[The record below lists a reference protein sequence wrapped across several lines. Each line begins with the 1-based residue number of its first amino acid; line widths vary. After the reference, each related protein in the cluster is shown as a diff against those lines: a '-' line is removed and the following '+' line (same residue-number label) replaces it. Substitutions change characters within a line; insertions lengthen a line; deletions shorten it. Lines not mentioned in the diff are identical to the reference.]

1 MKNTYRFGQ
10 VLRGAIWAALL
21 LLFAT
26 RVDAQSLANYSVSR
40 QTGQSYNSISS
51 TGTSVT
57 NWRNGFSGSNL
68 SSQNPIGFTFVYNG
82 TPYTQFHASLE
93 GFISLNTIPA
103 SITGASTLVGYGP
116 DNSLF
121 STNVGG
127 GMPLSIAP
135 FYDDLTVGVTN
146 TSPSTCVRYQTLGT
160 APFRRLVV
168 EWADMRTSAVTLP
181 TNQSFNFQV
190 TLYESTGVIEFNYG
204 NMALGSPTTSPTYTS
219 GLVTT
224 ITTQAPN
231 QLLTQNIENTTFFS
245 NAPNNA
251 LVSVPATN
259 SKVTFTP
266 PVSAPAGPSGGT
278 FVSAT
283 TTTMSFSWTDNA
295 TSAPLETGYAI
306 YRSDDGG
313 STYAYLASMPANATT
328 YTDNSLLSGTTYLY
342 RIYAVNE
349 GQLSSAFASLA
360 GSTIAAP
367 SVTSIASGNWNSP
380 STWSTNTVPLASQN
394 VVIASGH
401 TVNINSLSAT
411 CNNLTV
417 DGTLRFD
424 NVSNA
429 ALDVVN
435 NVTVSGTGN
444 FNFGTGVALTHTLRI
459 GGTSANVN
467 GLQSNG
473 NLTVDGTFDMSGS
486 STVNVIFGGT
496 LNSTISGSG
505 ATLDFS
511 TVTINKGTSNV
522 AIVNMARSFTV
533 NGANNSGFL
542 SLVNGTFRISG
553 TYTQS
558 NPVFATIT
566 YVIPANAGFWLD
578 NANFTV
584 AGQAGSAGTQLGLL
598 RLSSG
603 TFNVGTAAD
612 HHLLFTTG
620 ATFIIDGA
628 AATLNV
634 AGAFGYPATTLAFNY
649 TQSAGNINV
658 ATLGNSSANPSF
670 ALSSAGIIAN
680 ITGGTVTIVRRAIT
694 TGVSPTPLTDYYV
707 GLFGAGYLNM
717 TGGNLRLGNGN
728 TPAANSFITVN
739 NIVNGG
745 TGYSIGQVLTVA
757 GGSFTTAATV
767 TVTSIGAGGVITQAM
782 INNPG
787 VYTTLP
793 TGNITLTGTAG
804 SGAVVTLGAGTPYRI
819 RGDIFDLNID
829 NTTTNKSA
837 ILIAQINVRG
847 TTTVNP
853 NTALALNGFT
863 ILYSG
868 ATFVNNGIID
878 AYPVGSRFTFFGTT
892 PQTYT
897 GTGVN
902 SPAAGF
908 SMQNTA
914 GLTLNATIRTQRVN
928 FFNGSINNSPTF
940 NAILGTGNTDVVLQ
954 YGNAGGA
961 TASGNFATTPAFNVG
976 TAAYYVLIAQETQQH
991 ITGPEIPTSTG
1002 NGVYARTINVLSLT
1016 NSLGMKIVGGDLII
1030 GDGSGS
1036 LTTAP
1041 GLTLGGGNVDL
1052 NGNNLVI
1059 GSSTAVPASLS
1070 YTSGLVVGSGSMTRW
1085 YNGTVKSA
1093 ASVDGLFP
1101 MGANTNNRSIFI
1113 NPATA
1118 LSSGGTVTVSVNTS
1132 GGLSPMTSFNEVSG
1146 VSGFVNF
1153 NNIDTRSNSGWVIS
1167 TGNGLGNGSWTVRAT
1182 TTNMI
1187 QSFNA
1192 GDLRLVS
1199 STAANPIGRSV
1210 ANTGAAP
1217 NTQVNK
1223 ILTSTALLNNTFH
1236 VGTQNSNA
1244 LAVVTAIASGDWGNG
1259 ATWNSGTPPN
1269 AVESAVIPNG
1279 ITVTV
1284 QGGGSYNASNLTID
1298 NGGVLNQS
1306 ANTLNISGNIN
1317 LNGTFNMN
1325 GGNADVGGA
1334 AQVTSATPALGG
1346 SGYAVND
1353 VVTVSGGT
1361 GSSATFL
1368 VTLVDGSGGIQL
1380 VNILNPGNYNGLP
1393 TNPVSVTGGSGS
1405 GATFTLGISTNAINV
1420 GTTGRYQQT
1429 NGTVVVGTSG
1439 GHNRTFQNNGITNV
1453 SGGTLEI
1460 NGNAQLAQSAN
1471 AQFSQFGGNINV
1483 DPNSGV
1489 AATSVPE
1496 GIDAVSFA
1504 STPIGVQMNGGTLT
1518 IVDPVLSGTGLAL
1531 NYVPAITSNSAG
1543 HTLVLGGS
1551 TGTNNSNSVNGFRV
1565 SSGLSLR
1572 LGNVTINGGSGS
1584 GRFANLGPATTQNV
1598 LGNFTINSGSVFRQ
1612 GATNLNI
1619 AGNITNNG
1627 TWHTSNATNTG
1638 GLVNL
1643 SFAGSGNPVAQSLN
1657 GSGTFRNSTP
1667 IVTLASAGTGYSLG
1681 DILTLSGGTFS
1692 SAATFKVTGVNLG
1705 TITALTLESP
1715 GSYTVE
1721 PTGTLNLTGGS
1732 GSGATVT
1739 STANTF
1745 VPNASFT
1752 NLTFNNNSYLQGA
1765 TVNVN
1770 NLVVAGTLNT
1780 AGSLINL
1787 GTNNLT
1793 LGTSAA
1799 APGTLTA
1806 GTGFFTSTT
1815 GTFTRWVGTA
1825 AVTLTAAAGQFPFA
1839 TTQGLDRTFFVGQ
1852 TSATAGGTIS
1862 VRFADANGLTTISP
1876 SYTDGSVT
1884 VDNRTAGGWV
1894 VSTGNGYTSTTMS
1907 VQLRGANIFQ
1917 NVTTPADMRVTAAN
1931 ATAPG
1936 THGTTSTF
1944 VSGVANVSRTG
1955 ITSALFNST
1964 GAFYLG
1970 GNSQNFPV
1978 IYTAIASGNWGDA
1991 STWDLNAVP
2000 PTTANVVIAT
2010 PYNVTVNTASSANA
2024 VTVQSNAQLTLSG
2037 STLTIGPSGGG
2048 NRMLDVSGTVAI
2060 SSGTLNVNG
2069 YANFNSGSSF
2079 NMSGG
2084 NFNIDGNSGTAA
2096 SSVASNQNLLNFSVG
2111 ATGNAISATG
2121 GTITIVDPHAN
2132 TGLAL
2137 GINRASSSAATCDF
2151 SGTIVRFG
2159 DGTSTTAGVASQGFS
2174 VATLFS
2180 GGLAVPLGNVQVNGG
2195 TGTNRFVSTTTSAAQ
2210 AIDISGT
2217 LTINAN
2223 SEMQIA
2229 SGGTLNLNGT
2239 LTNNGILTS
2248 IGTFAVRASGNLA
2261 PVTSTIGGSGTYRN
2275 LAASATANFTNFIMN
2290 NASGVTINTLSN
2302 TGTGTV
2308 SGTLTMLDGIID
2320 LGANTFTLGT
2330 SVSSV
2335 GTLSYTSGSFSASTG
2350 YFGRWVGTSTL
2361 SQAGTFL
2368 FPFNFVGNNRSVNF
2382 NVLNAGSL
2390 TAGGRIF
2397 ARHNGAVGSTNITS
2411 FTDNGVVVDRTSNS
2425 SWTFSQSGL
2434 NLGTNSLVPT
2444 ASVVGVG
2451 GFSDV
2456 TTLRFVNAT
2465 DNTLTGSSGTGTFAT
2480 PAVSRAFPNAS
2491 LALIFNNTAYRVG
2504 GNVATATLAPTT
2516 FAIATGTW
2524 QDVNTWNTGI
2534 VPDATNDV
2542 VITGGTTVTVDAQ
2555 AAVCNGIAINPNG
2568 GLTISGS
2575 TLNVGSSAFN
2585 SGNLTVS
2592 GGTLSVTGSTGL
2604 GLNNFSMST
2613 FNMSSGTVNVGT
2625 ATNANRIFHSAGTFA
2640 LSGGNLNVFG
2650 TANLFGANVSQT
2662 GGVIS
2667 VDPNNA
2673 NNAASSATANA
2684 ISSAAVVTAG
2694 TSYTVGTILNVS
2706 GGTFTQPAQLQVAS
2720 LSGTGVATVN
2730 VINPGIYSVLPTNPV
2745 SVTLSSG
2752 AGSGATFNLT
2762 SGLLTMGLT
2771 VNSASSFT
2779 GGTIQIVDPAIN
2791 TSAAGTTQALRITGA
2806 ALNNTAFGGT
2816 HTIQFG
2822 NGSSSTAS
2830 NGDGFV
2836 FETFGNNS
2844 VRVPVNNVTISGGN
2858 SGNRFLAP
2866 GLFGMNVRGNL
2877 TISSNSEFSTLAS
2890 GGEVVLGG
2898 NISVGTGGNFTAL
2911 RNITL
2916 GSGATY
2922 AATNAQTISGPGTF
2936 RNAVSG
2942 STGNLRSVVV
2952 NNGNGITLSTPIVLD
2967 AASTLTL
2974 TNGTITT
2981 TSTNLLSLRN
2991 PFTTA
2996 ISGGS
3001 SSAYIVGPVVR
3012 RMSASLAG
3020 DSTYVFPVGGS
3031 VYAPFE
3037 LVAAKTLNA
3046 GTTDVR
3052 VVLNDIAPTG
3062 NPDNVVLGAL
3072 NNRYWQASVTS
3083 SPSYFSSA
3091 VVRVT
3096 EQGLGANNR
3105 LARSSVLSGTYT
3117 SISSAPV
3124 APFTTVS
3131 SDTITSLG
3139 FFAVG
3144 SLVNCSGT
3152 PTAGTATASSNF
3164 VAPGGTAVLTLSGQ
3178 TAANG
3183 ITYQWQESNDGV
3195 SGWANV
3201 TNGQNGNT
3209 ISYTTPALGGT
3220 KYYRCV
3226 VSCTF
3231 GSSANSNVVGVFVP
3245 LNLDYNVTRQTG
3257 QTYSSIMSTGSNFS
3271 WPTLNTDDVFSGA
3284 LDLSSF
3290 GFNFNYQGVPVSQI
3304 RVNTNGYLTFNPATA
3319 STATNNFATATSM
3332 GVLAP
3337 MWYDFV
3343 TSPNNNTLA
3352 ALQGSIKYQVLG
3364 TNSNQVL
3371 TIEWANLE
3379 VFGFAGPSLNFQVKL
3394 YEATGAIEFHYGNM
3408 IATDGNANVG
3418 YSYSSGISALN
3429 SVGGAGNFIS
3439 QQLENV
3445 NNFSNATSV
3454 NNLSIVPSCNTKVTF
3469 TPGSNVVL
3477 PTDPSNSTPNDNCA
3491 TATVLTVGSGAGADP
3506 CIVHRTAGSTVSTSV
3521 PSCTAN
3527 ASNLQQR
3534 DVWYQF
3540 TLTSTSNVTL
3550 TVVPGG
3556 GYDAVVQ
3563 LISGSCGAQTSLN
3576 CVNAA
3581 GTGLTETITATGLAA
3596 GTYYIRVWG
3605 ATANSTGYFNLGL
3618 NAVLTPPSN
3627 DNCSGAQALTLG
3639 TAATSGNTAGATA
3652 TTGIT
3657 VPTCASGTA
3666 DDDVWYTF
3674 TANSTYTRLTVT
3686 PVAPYNAVV
3695 QVMTGACNA
3704 LANLT
3709 ACVNNSGAGGAEILD
3724 LTTVAGTT
3732 YRVRVY
3738 HSANGSTPSTGFS
3751 IVAETPTAACPSL
3764 TAPVD
3769 NLSNVDPATDNTF
3782 NWAASAGPGTGITYT
3797 FQVSTVSNFSST
3809 VINQTGLTALTTT
3822 ITANTLAQST
3832 NYFWRVLAVNA
3843 NGTSANCVV
3852 RQFATSGTLP
3862 SCATGLI
3869 PANAATN
3876 QGTTLTLSWG
3886 IPSGNPTGYDVY
3898 LATNQTN
3905 VANQAVFTRVSQNQA
3920 GNSYVASGL
3929 QNNTTYFWKIVPR
3942 NLAGVATGCATQSFT
3957 TIPTPPAND
3966 DCASA
3971 VSLSLNGSSLTGQS
3985 SANATQSIAPCAAAQ
4000 ANDVWYKFTANG
4012 NRAQVTVVG
4021 AGGLNAVVQAFSGSC
4036 GSLSSIAG
4044 SCTNATS
4051 SNGTE
4056 YMIVTG
4062 LTAGQEYFV
4071 RVYNANA
4078 GASVGT
4084 SFSIKVEN
4092 IITWSGSAWVGGT
4105 PDATTGTT
4113 RVRVPAGTSVTLPNG
4128 SSIGELIVEGNGQVS
4143 VGTGTVTINGNV
4155 SFVST
4160 GVATFGGTGTIVFGG
4175 TGTQTLSGA
4184 TVQFNGTI
4192 RVATGATLSTST
4204 LILLNNGT
4212 LMHGTGTPG
4221 GGGSF
4226 TGTLRQRRAG
4236 STNPLLYNFWSS
4248 PMSGSTIASLNG
4260 NDNYSFN
4267 AATQS
4272 WTAQTTSAAMIPGV
4286 GYSSTGSNS
4295 GFGSAG
4301 TRQFSGTPNNGNI
4314 NVIMSVNPGLN
4325 DDWNLVGNPYPSSMD
4340 GQAVITSNVDNIV
4353 GPLYFW
4359 NTAFTTNVAN
4369 NNFTGADYVTRTLA
4383 SPAFQIGVAQ
4393 GFFVEATST
4402 LFELTNAIRTSTAAN
4417 MLRTQNSIQRVTI
4430 LAHNS
4435 QNVANNTMIAFT
4447 ADATDQYDR
4456 LWDGRKNKGNPTIS
4470 LYSRMN
4476 NMDMAVNAMGEL
4488 NSSKVVE
4495 LGLDVNQV
4503 GQHTFMIDELDNVD
4517 PTTGIYLQDMVTGT
4531 MHNLRNSA
4539 YVFNATTTGAYT
4551 GRFYLHFQ
4559 PLITSVPTIQQ
4570 TKPGMFFSADVLRIT
4585 GLAEG
4590 TVVESVQV
4598 MDLSGRRVF
4607 QAQGLEH
4614 SGTVE
4619 QRVNLP
4625 LGVYLIEVSTN
4636 RGVFTEKVFK
4646 SVK

>member
-1 MKNTYRFGQ
+1 M
-10 VLRGAIWAALL
+10 WAALL

-40 QTGQSYNSISS
+40 QTGQSYSTISNS
-51 TGTSVT
+51 GTSVT
-57 NWRNGFSGSNL
+57 NWRNGFSAENL
-68 SSQNPIGFTFVYNG
+68 SSQNPIGFTFVYAG
-82 TPYTQFHASLE
+82 VPYTQFHASLE
-93 GFISLNTIPA
+93 GFISLNSIPA
-103 SITGASTLVGYGP
+103 SITGASALIGYGS

-121 STNVGG
+121 STNLGG
-127 GMPLSIAP
+127 GSPLTIAP
-135 FYDDLTVGVTN
+135 FYDNLTVGAVN

-160 APFRRLVV
+160 APNRRLVV
-168 EWADMRTSAVTLP
+168 EWADVRTSGVTA
-181 TNQSFNFQV
+181 TNQSFNFQAI
-190 TLYESTGVIEFNYG
+190 LYETTGVIEFSYG
-204 NMALGSPTTSPTYTS
+204 NMALGSPTISPTYTA

-245 NAPNNA
+245 NSPSNA
-251 LVSVPATN
+251 LVTVPASN
-259 SKVTFTP
+259 SKITFTP
-266 PVSAPAGPSGGT
+266 PVSAPTGPSGGT

-295 TSAPLETGYAI
+295 VSAPLETGYAI

-313 STYAYLASMPANATT
+313 TTYNYVANMPANATN
-328 YTDNSLLSGTTYLY
+328 YTDIGLLSGTTYLY

-349 GQLSSAFASLA
+349 GQFSSAFAAVS
-360 GSTIAAP
+360 GSTISAP
-367 SVTSIASGNWNSP
+367 TVTSVGSGNWNSP
-380 STWSTNTVPLASQN
+380 ATWSTNTVPAASQN

-401 TVNINSLSAT
+401 TVTINSLSAT

-417 DGTLRFD
+417 DGTLRYD
-424 NVSNA
+424 NVSNS

-435 NVTVSGTGN
+435 NVTVSASGN
-444 FNFGTGVALTHTLRI
+444 FNFGAGVTLTHTLRI
-459 GGTSANVN
+459 GGTSANPN

-473 NLTVDGTFDMSGS
+473 NLTVNGTFDMSGS

-496 LNSTISGSG
+496 FNSTVSGNG

-511 TVTINKGTSNV
+511 TVTVNKGSSNV
-522 AIVNMARSFTV
+522 AIVDMARPFTV
-533 NGANNSGFL
+533 NGANTSGFL
-542 SLVNGTFRISG
+542 SLVNGTFKISG
-553 TYTQS
+553 SFAQS
-558 NPVFATIT
+558 NPIFATIA

-584 AGQAGSAGTQLGLL
+584 SGQAGSAGNQLGLL

-612 HHLLFTTG
+612 HHLLFSTG

-680 ITGGTVTIVRRAIT
+680 ITGGTVTIVRRAMT
-694 TGVSPTPLTDYYV
+694 TGVSPTPLTDYWV
-707 GLFGAGYLNM
+707 GLFGAGFLNM
-717 TGGNLRLGNGN
+717 TGGNLRLGNGS
-728 TPAANSFITVN
+728 TPTPNSFITVN
-739 NIVNGG
+739 NVVSGG
-745 TGYSIGQVLTVA
+745 TGYAIGQVLTVS

-782 INNPG
+782 VNNPG
-787 VYTTLP
+787 VYTSLP
-793 TGNITLTGTAG
+793 TGNITLTGGTG
-804 SGAVVTLGAGTPYRI
+804 SGAVVTLGSGTPYRV
-819 RGDIFDLNID
+819 RGDIFDLTID

-837 ILIAQINVRG
+837 ILITQINVRG

-853 NTALALNGFT
+853 NTAMALNGFT

-868 ATFVNNGIID
+868 ATFVNNGVID
-878 AYPVGSRFTFFGTT
+878 AYPVNSRFTFFGTT

-897 GTGVN
+897 GTGIN

-928 FFNGSINNSPTF
+928 FFNGSINNSPTH

-954 YGNAGGA
+954 YGNAAGP

-976 TAAYYVLIAQETQQH
+976 TAAYVVLIAQETQQH
-991 ITGPEIPTSTG
+991 ITGPEIPTTTG
-1002 NGVYARTINVLSLT
+1002 NGVWARTINILSLT

-1052 NGNNLVI
+1052 DGNNLII
-1059 GSSTAVPASLS
+1059 GSSTAVPGSLA

-1101 MGANTNNRSIFI
+1101 MGANTNNRSILI
-1113 NPATA
+1113 NPATS
-1118 LSSGGTVTVSVNTS
+1118 LSSGGTVSVTVNSA
-1132 GGLSPMTSFNEVSG
+1132 GGLTPMTSFNEVSG
-1146 VSGFVNF
+1146 VSGFVNY
-1153 NNIDTRSNSGWVIS
+1153 NNIDTRSNSGWAIS
-1167 TGNGLGNGSWTVRAT
+1167 TGNGLGNGSWTIRAT

-1199 STAANPIGRSV
+1199 STAANPIGRSL

-1259 ATWNSGTPPN
+1259 ATWNSGTPPT
-1269 AVESAVIPNG
+1269 AAEAAVIPSG
-1279 ITVTV
+1279 VTVNV
-1284 QGGGSYNASNLTID
+1284 QGGGSYNASKLTID
-1298 NGGVLNQS
+1298 NGGTLNLN
-1306 ANTLNISGNIN
+1306 ANTLNIGGNVV
-1317 LNGTFNMN
+1317 LNGTFN
-1325 GGNADVGGA
+1325 VGGGTLNVEGSA
-1334 AQVTSATPALGG
+1334 EVTSATPVLGG
-1346 SGYAVND
+1346 TGYAVNN
-1353 VVTVSGGT
+1353 VVTVTGGS

-1380 VNILNPGNYNGLP
+1380 VNILNPGSYNGLP

-1405 GATFTLGISTNAINV
+1405 GATFNLGISTIAVAV
-1420 GTTGRYQQT
+1420 GTTGSYQQT
-1429 NGTVVVGTSG
+1429 NGTVVVGTAG

-1453 SGGTLEI
+1453 SGGSLDI
-1460 NGNAQLAQSAN
+1460 NGNAQFAQTAN
-1471 AQFSQFGGNINV
+1471 ALFSQLGGNINV
-1483 DPNSGV
+1483 DPNSGS
-1489 AATSVPE
+1489 ASTSVPE

-1504 STPIGVQMNGGTLT
+1504 ATPIGVQLNGGTMT
-1518 IVDPVLSGTGLAL
+1518 IVDPVFSGTGLSMS
-1531 NYVPAITSNSAG
+1531 YTPTITTNCVG

-1551 TGTNNSNSVNGFRV
+1551 SGTNSNNSVNGFRV
-1565 SSGLSLR
+1565 SGGLSFR
-1572 LGNVTINGGSGS
+1572 LGNVTVNGGSGS
-1584 GRFANLGPATTQNV
+1584 GRFVNLGPGTTQTI
-1598 LGNFTINSGSVFRQ
+1598 LGNFTINSGSVYRQ
-1612 GATNLNI
+1612 GATNVNI

-1627 TWHTSNATNTG
+1627 TWFTSNVPTTG

-1643 SFAGSGNPVAQSLN
+1643 SFAGSGNPVAQSL
-1657 GSGTFRNSTP
+1657 GGTGTFRNSTP
-1667 IVTLASAGTGYSLG
+1667 TIAIASAGTGYSLG
-1681 DILTLSGGTFS
+1681 DILTVSGGTFTT
-1692 SAATFKVTGVNLG
+1692 AATFKVTGVNLG

-1715 GSYTVE
+1715 GAYTAE
-1721 PTGTLNLTGGS
+1721 PSGTLNLTGGT
-1732 GSGATVT
+1732 GTGATAT
-1739 STANTF
+1739 LTAGSFISTGSF
-1745 VPNASFT
+1745 AS
-1752 NLTFNNNSYLQGA
+1752 LTFNNNSYLQGA

-1815 GTFTRWVGTA
+1815 GTFTRWVGTG
-1825 AVTLTAAAGQFPFA
+1825 AVTITAAAGQFPFA
-1839 TTQGLDRTFFVGQ
+1839 TTQGLDRTFFMGQ
-1852 TSATAGGTIS
+1852 TSATTGGTIS
-1862 VRFADANGLTTISP
+1862 VRFADANGLATITP
-1876 SYTDGSVT
+1876 SYTDGTVT

-1894 VSTGNGYTSTTMS
+1894 VSTGNGYASTTMS
-1907 VQLRGANIFQ
+1907 VQLRAASIFQ

-1931 ATAPG
+1931 GIAPG
-1936 THGTTSTF
+1936 SHGTTSTF

-1955 ITSALFNST
+1955 ISSALFNST
-1964 GAFYLG
+1964 GTFYLG

-1978 IYTAIASGNWGDA
+1978 IYTAIASGNWNDA
-1991 STWDLNAVP
+1991 ATWDLNAVP
-2000 PTTANVVIAT
+2000 PSTANVVIAT
-2010 PYNVTVNTASSANA
+2010 PYNVTADGTSAANG

-2037 STLTIGPSGGG
+2037 GTLTIGPAGGG

-2069 YANFNSGSSF
+2069 FANFGSGSSF

-2096 SSVASNQNLLNFSVG
+2096 TSVASNQNLLNFSVG
-2111 ATGNAISATG
+2111 SAGNAITATG

-2132 TGLAL
+2132 TGLSFA
-2137 GINRASSSAATCDF
+2137 INRSNLSNANCDF
-2151 SGTIVRFG
+2151 SGTLVRFG

-2180 GGLAVPLGNVQVNGG
+2180 GGIAVPLGNVQVNGG
-2195 TGTNRFVSTTTSAAQ
+2195 SGTNRFVSTTTSTAQ
-2210 AIDISGT
+2210 AVDITGT
-2217 LTINAN
+2217 LTINAS
-2223 SEMQIA
+2223 SEMQIPT
-2229 SGGTLNLNGT
+2229 GGTLNINGT
-2239 LTNNGILTS
+2239 LTNNGTLTS
-2248 IGTFAVRASGNLA
+2248 IGTLAVRATGNLSPIA
-2261 PVTSTIGGSGTYRN
+2261 STIGGSGTFRN
-2275 LAASATANFTNFIMN
+2275 LAASPTANFTNFIMN
-2290 NASGVTINTLSN
+2290 NASGVTISTLSN

-2330 SVSSV
+2330 SASSI
-2335 GTLSYTSGSFSASTG
+2335 GTLTYTAGSFAASTG
-2350 YFGRWVGTSTL
+2350 FFSRWVGTATL
-2361 SQAGTFL
+2361 TQAGTFL
-2368 FPFNFVGNNRSVNF
+2368 FPFSFVGNNRSVNF
-2382 NVLNAGSL
+2382 NLLNSGSL
-2390 TAGGRIF
+2390 TAGGRIS
-2397 ARHNGAVGSTNITS
+2397 ARHNGAVGNTNITS
-2411 FTDNGVVVDRTSNS
+2411 FTDNGVLVDRTTNS
-2425 SWTFSQSGL
+2425 SWTFAQSGL

-2444 ASVVGVG
+2444 ASVIGVG

-2456 TTLRFVNAT
+2456 TTLRFVNGT
-2465 DNTLTGSSGTGTFAT
+2465 DNTTTGSAGTGTFAT
-2480 PAVSRAFPNAS
+2480 PAVSRAFPNAALS
-2491 LALIFNNTAYRVG
+2491 LVFNNTTYRVG
-2504 GNVATATLAPTT
+2504 GNATTATLAPTT
-2516 FAIATGTW
+2516 FAIATGSW
-2524 QDVNTWNTGI
+2524 EDVNTWNTGI

-2568 GLTISGS
+2568 GLTLSGS
-2575 TLNVGSSAFN
+2575 TLNVASSAFN

-2592 GGTLSVTGSTGL
+2592 GGTLNVTGAAGL

-2613 FNMSSGTVNVGT
+2613 FSMSSGNVNVGS
-2625 ATNANRIFHSAGTFA
+2625 ATSANRIFHSAGTFA
-2640 LSGGNLNVFG
+2640 ISGGNLNVFG

-2662 GGVIS
+2662 GGVIA

-2673 NNAASSATANA
+2673 NNAASSATANVV
-2684 ISSAAVVTAG
+2684 SSAAVVSAG
-2694 TSYTVGTILNVS
+2694 TSYTVGTIVNVS
-2706 GGTFTQPAQLQVAS
+2706 GGVFTQPAQLQVAT
-2720 LSGTGVATVN
+2720 LSGTGVATVR
-2730 VINPGIYSVLPTNPV
+2730 VVNPGIYSVLPTNPV
-2745 SVTLSSG
+2745 TVTVSSG

-2762 SGLLTMGLT
+2762 PGILTMGLT
-2771 VNSASSFT
+2771 VNTASSFS
-2779 GGTIQIVDPAIN
+2779 GGTIQIVDPAIS

-2806 ALNNTAFGGT
+2806 AVNNSAFSGS

-2822 NGSSSTAS
+2822 NGVSTTSS

-2836 FETFGNNS
+2836 LETFGNNS
-2844 VRVPVNNVTISGGN
+2844 VRVPVNHVTISGGN
-2858 SGNRFLAP
+2858 LGSRFLSP
-2866 GLFGMNVRGNL
+2866 GLLGMNVLGNL
-2877 TISSNSEFSTLAS
+2877 TISNNSEFNTLAS

-2911 RNITL
+2911 RNISL

-2922 AATNAQTISGPGTF
+2922 SAVNAQTISGPGTY

-2942 STGNLRSVVV
+2942 STGNLRSVTI
-2952 NNGNGITLSTPIVLD
+2952 NNGNGITLSTPIILD

-2974 TNGTITT
+2974 TNGTVT
-2981 TSTNLLSLRN
+2981 TSSTNTLTLRN

-3012 RMSASLAG
+3012 RMSASLTG
-3020 DSTYVFPVGGS
+3020 DSTYAFPVGGA

-3052 VVLNDIAPTG
+3052 VVLNDVAPTG

-3083 SPSYFSSA
+3083 SPNYFSSA

-3124 APFTTVS
+3124 TPFTTIS
-3131 SDTITSLG
+3131 SDTVTSLG

-3152 PTAGTATASSNF
+3152 PVAGTAAAANNF
-3164 VAPGGTAVLTLSGQ
+3164 VAPGGTTVISLSGQ

-3195 SGWANV
+3195 SGWVNV
-3201 TNGQNGNT
+3201 TSGQNGNT
-3209 ISYTTPALGGT
+3209 TAYTTPALGGT

-3226 VSCTF
+3226 VNCAF
-3231 GSSANSNVVGVFVP
+3231 GSSSNSNVVGVFVP
-3245 LNLDYNVTRQTG
+3245 LNLDYDVTRQTG
-3257 QTYSSIMSTGSNFS
+3257 QTYTSIMNSGVNFS
-3271 WPTLNTDDVFSGA
+3271 WVGTSTDEA
-3284 LDLSSF
+3284 YTAPLDLATL
-3290 GFNFNYQGVPVSQI
+3290 GFNFNYQGVPVTQL
-3304 RVNTNGYLTFNPATA
+3304 RAQVNGFLTFNPAT
-3319 STATNNFATATSM
+3319 TAGFTNNFAAAGTM

-3337 MWYDFV
+3337 MWFDFV

-3352 ALQGSIKYQVLG
+3352 ALQSSIKYQLTG
-3364 TNSNQVL
+3364 TNNNQVL

-3379 VFGFAGPSLNFQVKL
+3379 LFSFSGPSLNFQVKL
-3394 YEATGAIEFHYGNM
+3394 YEATGAIEFIYGNM
-3408 IATDGNANVG
+3408 IAMNGNANVV
-3418 YSYSSGISALN
+3418 YAYTSGISALN
-3429 SVGGAGNFIS
+3429 STGGAGNFIS

-3454 NNLSIVPSCNTKVTF
+3454 NNLAIVPSCNTKVTF
-3469 TPGSNVVL
+3469 TPGTNAVL
-3477 PTDPSNSTPNDNCA
+3477 PTDPSNATLNDNCS
-3491 TATVLTVGSGAGADP
+3491 TATLLTVGNGANADP
-3506 CIVHRTAGSTVSTSV
+3506 CIVYRTTGSTVSTSV
-3521 PSCTAN
+3521 PSCSAN
-3527 ASNLQQR
+3527 SSNLQQR

-3540 TLTSTSNVTL
+3540 TLTNTSNVTV

-3556 GYDAVVQ
+3556 NYDAVLQ
-3563 LISGSCGAQTSLN
+3563 LISGACGSQTSLN

-3581 GTGLTETITATGLAA
+3581 GTGLTESITATGLTA

-3618 NAVLTPPSN
+3618 NAVLTPPVN

-3639 TAATSGNTAGATA
+3639 TSVNSGNTAGAT
-3652 TTGIT
+3652 TSTGIT
-3657 VPTCASGTA
+3657 IPTCAVGTA

-3674 TANSTYTRLTVT
+3674 TANSTYTRLTVS

-3704 LANLT
+3704 LTNLVT
-3709 ACVNNSGAGGAEILD
+3709 CVNNSGAGGAEILD

-3738 HSANGSTPSTGFS
+3738 HFASGSTPTTGFS
-3751 IVAETPTAACPSL
+3751 ILAETPTAACPAL
-3764 TAPVD
+3764 TSPSD
-3769 NLSNVDPATDNTF
+3769 NLSNLDPAVDNTF

-3797 FQVSTVSNFSST
+3797 FQVSTSSNFGSMLVNQSGLST
-3809 VINQTGLTALTTT
+3809 LSTT

-3843 NGTSANCVV
+3843 NGTSANCTT

-3862 SCATGLI
+3862 SCATGLL
-3869 PANAATN
+3869 PANGATN
-3876 QGTTLTLSWG
+3876 QGTSLTLSWG

-3929 QNNTTYFWKIVPR
+3929 QNNTTYFWKVVPR

-3957 TIPTPPAND
+3957 TIPTPPVND

-3971 VSLSLNGSSLTGQS
+3971 VSLTVNGALLSGESSS
-3985 SANATQSIAPCAAAQ
+3985 NATQTLAPCAAAQ

-4021 AGGLNAVVQAFSGSC
+4021 AGGLNAVVQAFGGSC
-4036 GSLSSIAG
+4036 GSLVPVAG
-4044 SCTNATS
+4044 SCTNATGN
-4051 SNGTE
+4051 NGTE
-4056 YMIVTG
+4056 YMIATG
-4062 LTAGQEYFV
+4062 LTAGQEYFI

-4078 GASVGT
+4078 GTSSGT

-4105 PDATTGTT
+4105 PDASTGTT

-4128 SSIGELIVEGNGQVS
+4128 STIGELVVEGNGQVS

-4160 GVATFGGTGTIVFGG
+4160 GVTTFGGTGTIVFGG

-4184 TVQFNGTI
+4184 TVQFNGTVRI
-4192 RVATGATLSTST
+4192 ASSSTLSTTT

-4212 LMHGTGTPG
+4212 LMHGTGTAG

-4248 PMSGSTIASLNG
+4248 PMSGSTIAALNG
-4260 NDNYSFN
+4260 NNNYSFN

-4272 WTAQTTSAAMIPGV
+4272 WTPEISSAAMIPGV

-4295 GFGSAG
+4295 GFGTAG
-4301 TRQFSGTPNNGNI
+4301 TRQFSGMPNNGNI
-4314 NVIMSVNPGLN
+4314 NVPMSVNPGIN
-4325 DDWNLVGNPYPSSMD
+4325 DDWNLVGNPYPSSID
-4340 GQAVITSNVDNIV
+4340 GATFIVDNAANMV

-4359 NTAFTTNVAN
+4359 NTAFTTNVSN

-4383 SPAFQIGVAQ
+4383 NAPFQVGVAQ
-4393 GFFVEATST
+4393 GFFVDATATS
-4402 LFELTNAIRTSTAAN
+4402 LSFTNSMRNATAAS
-4417 MLRTQNSIQRVTI
+4417 MFRTQNSIQRITL

-4435 QNVANNTMIAFT
+4435 QNVANNTLIAFT

-4456 LWDGRKNKGNPTIS
+4456 LWDGRKNKGNPVVS
-4470 LYSRMN
+4470 LYSRLN
-4476 NMDMAVNAMGEL
+4476 GADMAVNAMGEL
-4488 NSSKVVE
+4488 NSAKVVE
-4495 LGLDVNQV
+4495 LGLDVNV
-4503 GQHTFMIDELDNVD
+4503 TGQHTFMIDQLENVD
-4517 PTTGIYLQDMVTGT
+4517 ASTGIYLQDMVTGT

-4539 YVFNATTTGAYT
+4539 YVFNATSTGSFT

-4559 PLITSVPTIQQ
+4559 PLTTSVPTIQQ

-4607 QAQGLEH
+4607 NAQGLEH